1 MIEVT
6 LIGNLTA
13 DVMVRDAEG
22 GAKFGTVSV
31 AVNGKD
37 RNGNNIPDYLRLY
50 LDDRFARSGVVK
62 YLTKGKQV
70 YVRGD
75 ERVYTHEGT
84 GGKTYVNRD
93 VRVKDLQ
100 LLGGRQDDAAPR
112 ERKDDCPFPN
122 VGATR

>member
-13 DVMVRDAEG
+13 DVMLRADVGE
-22 GAKFGTVSV
+22 KLFGYVTV
-31 AVNGKD
+31 AVNRKD
-37 RNGNNIPDYLRLY
+37 RNGNNIPDYLRLIFPDS
-50 LDDRFARSGVVK
+50 LARSGVVK

-70 YVRGD
+70 YVRGE

-93 VRVKDLQ
+93 VRVKDMQ
-100 LLGGRQDDAAPR
+100 LLGGRNDAHD
-112 ERKDDCPFPN
+112 EEDENDCPF
-122 VGATR
+122 

>member
-6 LIGNLTA
+6 LIGNLTS
-13 DVMVRDAEG
+13 DVMVRDGAD

-31 AVNGKD
+31 AVNRKD
-37 RNGNNIPDYLRLY
+37 KNGNNIPDYLRL
-50 LDDRFARSGVVK
+50 LIDDRLARSGVVK

-84 GGKTYVNRD
+84 GGKMYVNRD

-100 LLGGRQDDAAPR
+100 LLGGRNDAPASNG
-112 ERKDDCPFPN
+112 KDDCPFD
-122 VGATR
+122 R

>member
-6 LIGNLTA
+6 LIGNLTSE
-13 DVMVRDAEG
+13 VMVRDGEG
-22 GAKFGTVSV
+22 GEKFGTVTV
-31 AVNGKD
+31 AVNRKD
-37 RNGNNIPDYLRLY
+37 RNGNNLADYLRL
-50 LDDRFARSGVVK
+50 LFDDRFARSGVVK
-62 YLTKGKQV
+62 YLVKGKQV

-100 LLGGRQDDAAPR
+100 LLGGGNDAPASQG
-112 ERKDDCPFPN
+112 KDNCQFD
-122 VGATR
+122 R

>member
-6 LIGNLTA
+6 LIGNLTV
-13 DVMVRDAEG
+13 DVMVRDGNG
-22 GAKFGTVSV
+22 GEKFAVCAV
-31 AVNGKD
+31 AVDRKD
-37 RNGNNIPDYLRLY
+37 RNGNNSTDYLRIL
-50 LDDRFARSGVVK
+50 LDDRLARSGVVK

-100 LLGGRQDDAAPR
+100 LLGGRNDAPASNG
-112 ERKDDCPFPN
+112 KDDCPFEW
-122 VGATR
+122 

>member
-13 DVMVRDAEG
+13 DVIVRDAEG
-22 GAKFGTVSV
+22 GAKFGLVTV
-31 AVNGKD
+31 AVNRKD
-37 RNGNNIPDYLRLY
+37 RDGNNIPDYLRIC

-100 LLGGRQDDAAPR
+100 LLGVRRAAP
-112 ERKDDCPFPN
+112 ESDKGDCPFDM
-122 VGATR
+122 

>member
-13 DVMVRDAEG
+13 DVMIRDGAN
-22 GAKFGTVSV
+22 GAKFGIVPV
-31 AVNGKD
+31 AANRGGN
-37 RNGNNIPDYLRLY
+37 NGNNLPDYLRLL

-70 YVRGD
+70 YVRGE

-84 GGKTYVNRD
+84 GGKTYFNRD

-100 LLGGRQDDAAPR
+100 LLGGGNDAPASQS
-112 ERKDDCPFPN
+112 KDDCPFD
-122 VGATR
+122 R